1 MFLVSVLARLY
12 YRRPLQL
19 DAMLESQSG
28 KLADIYTTDQPHDDS
43 VTNDSIPENART
55 VSLDRGLVVN
65 TSCSGQCRKAP
76 AVPKNDEKH
85 SVVVDQH
92 LAHRPDSY
100 TTAADQPHGDRVSND
115 SVPARASRSRSAAID
130 RSGALVLNM
139 TNMTN
144 VALNDDANRT
154 VVVVDKPPARPPSV
168 SRRPHLK
175 GEKDTADA
183 DSRSPFAARA
193 ETQQLSGRDDDGG
206 VLNPSTD
213 LTSEVTGN
221 SASDVAPRHDAASE
235 HDDRAER
242 GSPIS
247 ISSDRD
253 VSFRRDKTNGVR
265 STVGQIL
272 GQNHPAAAAADDDG
286 QSHHSPAKCPGDDS
300 SQGVASTETRSIN
313 VRL

>member
-1 MFLVSVLARLY
+1 MLLVSVLARLY

-28 KLADIYTTDQPHDDS
+28 KLADIYTTDRPHDDS
-43 VTNDSIPENART
+43 VTNDSIPEHTRR

-65 TSCSGQCRKAP
+65 MSCSGQFRKAP
-76 AVPKNDEKH
+76 AVPNNDEKH
-85 SVVVDQH
+85 SVVADQH
-92 LAHRPDSY
+92 LAHRPDRY
-100 TTAADQPHGDRVSND
+100 TTAADQPHGDRVTNG
-115 SVPARASRSRSAAID
+115 SVPARASRSRSAALD
-130 RSGALVLNM
+130 RSGALVLNV
-139 TNMTN
+139 TN
-144 VALNDDANRT
+144 VALNDDANST
-154 VVVVDKPPARPPSV
+154 VVAVNQPPARPPSV
-168 SRRPHLK
+168 STRPRLK

-193 ETQQLSGRDDDGG
+193 ETQQLSDGG
-206 VLNPSTD
+206 VLNPSID

-221 SASDVAPRHDAASE
+221 STSDVTPRHDAASE
-235 HDDRAER
+235 HDDRAAR

-253 VSFRRDKTNGVR
+253 VSLRRDKTNGVR
-265 STVGQIL
+265 STVGRIV

-286 QSHHSPAKCPGDDS
+286 QSHPRPAKYPGDDS
-300 SQGVASTETRSIN
+300 SQGVASTETGSIN